1 MEPWLTMV
9 VTIVCSIFSSSGLWL
24 LLQKIADKKDS
35 KTKMI
40 LGLGHDRII
49 FLCKAYLKQ
58 GWISPDDYE
67 NLYEYLYTPYKEM
80 GGNGT
85 AQRLMDQVSK
95 LPSAPPN
102 DEGGK

>member
-40 LGLGHDRII
+40 LGLGHDRIT
-49 FLCKAYLKQ
+49 FLCKGYLKQ

-67 NLYEYLYTPYKEM
+67 NLYDYLYIPYKEM

-85 AQRLMDQVSK
+85 AEHLMDQVSK
-95 LPSAPPN
+95 LPSTPPN
-102 DEGGK
+102 NEGGN